1 MNRHMHYDSIMN
13 SSIFEDH
20 PNPAWARRT
29 WISLDGVWE
38 IEHNGRT
45 GQIQVPYPIGSELS
59 GVDYPDRGTFVY
71 RRNFEIAS
79 PKDDERLILHIGA
92 CDYETTVF
100 VNATRIGNHI
110 GGYSSFAFDITEAVR
125 NGTNQIEI
133 LVRDSHSPFQVRGK
147 QTFLRK
153 PFYVWYGGISGIWQS
168 VWIERVHRARL
179 EYARLM
185 QDFDSKIVRGQ
196 AKMSLTSAQNMKTS
210 DHGARVH
217 EDYSLKL
224 EITGP
229 DRPTLELPPVPAD
242 GDGNFEFQFSFSEIG
257 AQFWSPENPYLY
269 RIQYHLYKKGDC
281 VDTVESY
288 FGLRSV
294 RFDADGFEI
303 NGTRVFLRM
312 VLVQGYYPKGVYTPQ
327 NKKIMEDDILSIKAM
342 GYNGARIHE
351 KVESPYFQ
359 YLCDKIGIF
368 TSFEMPSF
376 YLPSRAA
383 FGAYEQELKELIE
396 RDAGHPSCIFR
407 ILFNE
412 TWGIWGIYGK
422 RSTTRKFV
430 LRMIETTRA
439 LDPSRPIIDNSG
451 WEHLDTDIVDFHH
464 YLSSAALARALYAGI
479 AEKDERIL
487 FGFSVWKVLA
497 FYLFGLVSIRTRSV
511 FLERPQNDDVRVR
524 AQARSKIFLSE
535 YGGFGWYTSEH
546 TGSMVDIIE
555 EYTRDIVASELFCG
569 YCYTQ
574 LYDVGDETNG
584 LFTFE
589 REPKI
594 DVDRMRSINAIN

>member
-1 MNRHMHYDSIMN
+1 MN
-13 SSIFEDH
+13 SHTHYNSMINTSIFEDH

-29 WISLDGVWE
+29 WISLDGTWE
-38 IEHNGRT
+38 IEHNGHR

-71 RRNFEIAS
+71 RRDFEIEG
-79 PKDDERLILHIGA
+79 PKEEERLILHIGA

-100 VNATRIGNHI
+100 VNATRIGNHV
-110 GGYSSFAFDITEAVR
+110 GGYASFAFDITDLVR
-125 NGTNQIEI
+125 AGTNQIAL
-133 LVRDSHSPFQVRGK
+133 LVKDSHSPFQVRGK

-153 PFYVWYGGISGIWQS
+153 PFYVWYRGIAGVWQS
-168 VWIERVHRARL
+168 VWIERVHRVHLERARL
-179 EYARLM
+179 V
-185 QDFDSKIVRGQ
+185 QDFDAEIVRGWAQ
-196 AKMSLTSAQNMKTS
+196 ASLPQPTKTS
-210 DHGARVH
+210 KRGAEARK
-217 EDYSLKL
+217 DYSLTL
-224 EITGP
+224 EIIGP
-229 DRPTLELPPVPAD
+229 DRTTVELPPILAD
-242 GDGNFEFQFSFSEIG
+242 GDGHFDFQFSFSEIG
-257 AQFWSPENPYLY
+257 AKFWSPESPYLY
-269 RIQYHLYKKGDC
+269 RIQYHLSMNGDC

-312 VLVQGYYPKGVYTPQ
+312 VLVQGYYPKGAYTPQ

-351 KVESPYFQ
+351 KVESPYFH
-359 YLCDKIGIF
+359 YLCDKLGLF

-430 LRMIETTRA
+430 LRMIDLARA

-451 WEHLDTDIVDFHH
+451 WEHLNTDIVDFHH
-464 YLSSAALARALYAGI
+464 YLRSATLARSLYAGI
-479 AEKDERIL
+479 AKKDERIL

-497 FYLFGLVSIRTRSV
+497 FYLFGHVSTKTRSL
-511 FLERPQNDDVRVR
+511 FLERPHNDDER
-524 AQARSKIFLSE
+524 AQARSKILLSE

-546 TGSMVDIIE
+546 RGSIADIIE
-555 EYTRDIVASELFCG
+555 EYTRDIVASKLFCG

-594 DVDRMRSINAIN
+594 DVDRLRSINAI